1 MQLTFKL
8 ACLLLA
14 LLCFAIAA
22 ITARFVQPVGW
33 LTTGGIAAGLFLLTL
48 AEVFA

>member
-33 LTTGGIAAGLFLLTL
+33 LTL